1 MSKTERIIAMANL
14 LRQRGVM
21 TKTQI
26 LERFEISEPTFKR
39 DLEFLRDRYGAD
51 IVYDSSERVY
61 RLKTSGTLPH
71 GATKG
76 PSMEMPG
83 LWFRAEE
90 LQALLTMHQIISG
103 LGADGLLAEHL
114 APLKDR
120 IDSLLGQADP
130 KPSGSSDQIRRR
142 VRILPMASRRLPA
155 EHFTQVTNALL
166 SRKRMRMH
174 YTSRA
179 SNESTVREVSPQRV
193 VHYRDNWYLDAY
205 CHLRHRLSTF
215 SIDAIEKVKLL
226 EADCV
231 EISEAELEE
240 TLASGYGIFSGKPDQ
255 TAVLRFSAERSRW
268 VAAEV
273 WHPDQVGEWTGPDK
287 KQWQITFPYAH
298 DRELIMDILRHG
310 ASVEVLSPEHLAK
323 AVQAEHQRAAFPHQP
338 KS

>member
-26 LERFEISEPTFKR
+26 LEKFEISEPTFKR

-51 IVYDSSERVY
+51 IVYDSTERVY
-61 RLKTSGTLPH
+61 RLKTTGTLPY
-71 GATKG
+71 GATQG
-76 PSMEMPG
+76 TSMEMPG
-83 LWFRAEE
+83 LWFSPDE

-120 IDSLLGQADP
+120 IHSLLGQTQSNP
-130 KPSGSSDQIRRR
+130 EGSSDQIRRR

-155 EHFTQVTNALL
+155 EHFTLVTNALL
-166 SRKRMRMH
+166 SRKRIRIH
-174 YTSRA
+174 YTSRS

-215 SIDAIEKVKLL
+215 SIDAIEKAKLL
-226 EADCV
+226 GAQCV
-231 EISEAELEE
+231 EIPEEELEQ
-240 TLASGYGIFSGKPDQ
+240 TLASGYGIFSGKAEHY
-255 TAVLRFSAERSRW
+255 AVLRFTAERSRW
-268 VAAEV
+268 VSAEV
-273 WHPDQVGEWTGPDK
+273 WHPEQMGQWTGPDK

-310 ASVEVLSPEHLAK
+310 ASVEVVSPEHLAES
-323 AVQAEHQRAAFPHQP
+323 VREEHQRAAFPLQP
-338 KS
+338 QS